1 MTKSMTPEK
10 LAKLFHT
17 IYETLAPKYGYETN
31 QDSAVR
37 WENVPIKNKAL
48 MIATCAEVLNHLN
61 KEQ

>member
-17 IYETLAPKYGYETN
+17 IYEMLAPKYGYETN